1 MLVEEVIDGKPC
13 INQPAGHVDPG
24 EHPADAAVRET
35 LEETGY
41 RVQLT
46 HFLGISVLDTPNAG
60 TYYRLSFV
68 AEVIEQLKD
77 AVLDQGILRAV
88 WKTADEI
95 EQMNNLRSPLVRDDI
110 ARFRRGQRFPLSLLA
125 DTIRTP

>member
-60 TYYRLSFV
+60 AYYRLSFV